1 MRRGVEEEG
10 IEGVSEGVKEDEEE
24 VGGWASRGGGGM
36 AEGTG
41 EDGEVWTRVAQR

>member
-10 IEGVSEGVKEDEEE
+10 IEGVLEGEEEEEE
-24 VGGWASRGGGGM
+24 VGGWASRGGGGV

-41 EDGEVWTRVAQR
+41 EDVEVWTRVAQR